1 MEFDKILS
9 ISGKPGLYELKTQTR
24 SGVIAQSLVDG
35 KKLQVN
41 LRNNISILSE
51 ISIYTYTGEESL
63 KSIFNTIYTKTEG
76 KESIDHK
83 SSKKELENYFR
94 EILPEYDEDRVY
106 QSDIKKVIQW
116 YNILINNN
124 FTDFS
129 EEATTKEATTDE
141 EE

>member
-9 ISGKPGLYELKTQTR
+9 VSGKPGLYELKTQTR
-24 SGVIAQSLVDG
+24 AGVLAQSLVDG
-35 KKLQVN
+35 RKIQVN

-51 ISIYTYTGEESL
+51 ISIYTYSDEIPL
-63 KSIFNTIYTKTEG
+63 KEIFQKIYEKTDG
-76 KESIDHK
+76 QKSIDHK
-83 SSKKELENYFR
+83 SSKKELEKYFR

-116 YNILINNN
+116 YNILIDND
-124 FTDFS
+124 FTDFQDVD
-129 EEATTKEATTDE
+129 KKDE

>member
-9 ISGKPGLYELKTQTR
+9 VSGKPGLYELKTQTR
-24 SGVIAQSLVDG
+24 AGVLAQSLVDG
-35 KKLQVN
+35 RKIQVN

-51 ISIYTYTGEESL
+51 ISIYTYSDEISL
-63 KSIFNTIYTKTEG
+63 KEVFNKIYQKTDG
-76 KESIDHK
+76 QKSIDHK
-83 SSKKELENYFR
+83 SPKKELEKYFR

-116 YNILINNN
+116 YNILIEND
-124 FTDFS
+124 FTDFQDNEKS
-129 EEATTKEATTDE
+129 DE

>member
-24 SGVIAQSLVDG
+24 GGILAQSLVDG
-35 KKLQVN
+35 KKTQVN

-51 ISIYTYTGEESL
+51 ISIYTYASEVTL
-63 KSIFNTIYTKTEG
+63 KEIFNRIYKKTEG
-76 KESIDHK
+76 QKSIDHK

-106 QSDIKKVIQW
+106 QSDIKKIIQW
-116 YNILINNN
+116 YNILIDKD
-124 FTDFS
+124 FTDFEDETPS
-129 EEATTKEATTDE
+129 DE